1 MDAVEA
7 AFQDIVDGL
16 KLAPLWTRLAWEQT
30 VARFR
35 RTVLGPFWL
44 TANLLAISL
53 ALSLVFGGLM
63 GQNWR
68 PTFPLIISGIL
79 CWTMIGGVLGD
90 AAGVFISAGPLMQTM
105 KLPLSFHILLMM
117 MRNFINFLAQLIALW
132 IVLAL
137 FRLGALPTWQFLL
150 GMPIVLIDGALL
162 SLIVA
167 IPSTRFRDINQTVG
181 FAVQILFFLTPVFW
195 APSQMKGKKAA
206 LFGLNPFAHLLELI
220 RQPLLGRAPALI
232 HYEWGFGLMVLL
244 AITAVVS
251 LALYRKR
258 VVFWL

>member
-1 MDAVEA
+1 MDAVEGA
-7 AFQDIVDGL
+7 VRDIIDGI
-16 KLAPLWTRLAWEQT
+16 KLAPLWSRLAWEQT

-53 ALSLVFGGLM
+53 ALSLVFGELM
-63 GQNWR
+63 GQQWR
-68 PTFPLIISGIL
+68 TNFALIISGIL
-79 CWTMIGGVLGD
+79 SWTLVGGVLAE
-90 AAGVFISAGPLMQTM
+90 AAGVFISAAPLMQTM
-105 KLPLSFHILLMM
+105 RLPLSFHILLMM

-132 IVLAL
+132 VVLAL
-137 FRLGALPTWQFLL
+137 FRLGSLPTWHILL
-150 GMPIVLIDGALL
+150 GLPIVLIDGALL

-195 APSQMKGKKAA
+195 VPSQMHGKKAI
-206 LFGLNPFAHLLELI
+206 LFGLNPFAHMLELI
-220 RQPLLGRAPALI
+220 RQPLIGRAPALI
-232 HYEWGFGLMVLL
+232 HYEWGIGLMVSLSL
-244 AITAVVS
+244 VAVAL

-258 VVFWL
+258 VVFWI